1 MTALWIPRVL
11 LSFSSA
17 NCKSLLGKVKS
28 AALTCSNQ
36 SLSPRPREA
45 PRAAVQAI
53 LSQHRIAVHCC
64 ESEIRS
70 AWFKGNWLPGRGW
83 VRWEK
88 ETRADKKSTASE

>member
-28 AALTCSNQ
+28 PALTCSNQ
-36 SLSPRPREA
+36 SLSPRPR
-45 PRAAVQAI
+45 AAEQAI

-64 ESEIRS
+64 ESEICS

-88 ETRADKKSTASE
+88 ETRADKKSTANE